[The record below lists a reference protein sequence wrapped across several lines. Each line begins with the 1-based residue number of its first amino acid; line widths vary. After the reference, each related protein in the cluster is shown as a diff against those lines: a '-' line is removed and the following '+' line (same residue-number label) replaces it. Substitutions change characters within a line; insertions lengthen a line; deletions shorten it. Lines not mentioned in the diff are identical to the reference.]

1 MLLKRKYPTEYITQ
15 HSDKIIKC
23 LEENKLFQQANKIA
37 LYHALPG
44 EVQTADL
51 LEKWYEK
58 KQLLLPVVKGA
69 NLSLELYS
77 GKNNLKTG
85 CLGILE
91 PISET
96 ENHIY
101 PELIIVPGIAFDKQ
115 FNRLGRGKGYYDR
128 LLADV
133 SVPCIGVCF
142 HFQLFDQIPTDIHDR
157 KMSIIITDQEVIA

>member
-15 HSDKIIKC
+15 LSDKITKC
-23 LEENKLFQQANKIA
+23 LEENKFFRQANKVA

-44 EVQTADL
+44 EVQTAPF
-51 LEKWYEK
+51 LEKWYKK
-58 KQLLLPVVKGA
+58 KQLLLPVIKDTD
-69 NLSLELYS
+69 LSLELYT

-85 CLGILE
+85 SLGILE
-91 PISET
+91 PIPET
-96 ENHIY
+96 KEHIC

-115 FNRLGRGKGYYDR
+115 LNRLGRGKGYYDR

-157 KMSIIITDQEVIA
+157 KMSMIITDQGIIV